1 MLLTQ
6 STDGIHALMN
16 KIDKQK
22 VVHPVYYT
30 NTADDVV
37 CDESM
42 NTLTEYLPTVTDS
55 EKKVGAPLCAITY
68 GSGLTLA
75 AATLTALVA
84 TS

>member
-22 VVHPVYYT
+22 NVHPVYYT

-42 NTLTEYLPTVTDS
+42 NNSY
-55 EKKVGAPLCAITY
+55 
-68 GSGLTLA
+68 
-75 AATLTALVA
+75 
-84 TS
+84 

>member
-1 MLLTQ
+1 MLLTK

-22 VVHPVYYT
+22 VAHPVYYT

-42 NTLTEYLPTVTDS
+42 NTLTEYLSTVTDS
-55 EKKVGAPLCAITY
+55 ETKVGAPLCAITY

-75 AATLTALVA
+75 EATLTALVA

>member
-22 VVHPVYYT
+22 NVHPVYYT

-55 EKKVGAPLCAITY
+55 ETKVGAPLCAITY
-68 GSGLTLA
+68 GAGLTLA